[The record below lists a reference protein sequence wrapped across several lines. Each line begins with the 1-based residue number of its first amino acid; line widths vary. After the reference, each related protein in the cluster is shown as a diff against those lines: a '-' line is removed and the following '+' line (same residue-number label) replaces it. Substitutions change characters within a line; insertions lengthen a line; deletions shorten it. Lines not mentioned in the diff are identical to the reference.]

1 MLVHCIPFK
10 LFGKYFVFANF
21 VQECFW
27 FCHLK
32 KNFNEHERVKSAKQC
47 MYESLGLAH
56 EQCLNGVLGQANV
69 ATL

>member
-1 MLVHCIPFK
+1 M
-10 LFGKYFVFANF
+10 FANF